1 MKKNFLQ
8 DVIPASHK
16 RSIRDIPLPKHRST
30 KSKVEQETFV
40 PKSRSTKQTYANDP
54 VSASSAAHSFEDKE
68 PIFDPEQ
75 FNTVETPARATY
87 EPEPTETFSNR
98 GYGNDAPTKRS
109 KGKLVPILIV
119 LAILAGAGFFLGRT
133 SAEVSYSAKGTTYDI
148 DANIPVNASSSI
160 ATQIQITKTQS
171 VTLEATSE
179 QQVQKQASG
188 RIKIMN
194 LFSEDSQDLVKNT
207 RFQTAD
213 GLVYRIKDSIKV
225 PGYKVVNGANV
236 AGTLEVEVYADSAGE
251 EYNIGKTKFTI
262 PGFSGKPQFDKI
274 TAESVTDMQGGYIGI
289 KKVVSE
295 DAEDDA
301 YDELK
306 AKLEAEFGTNVTI
319 SENQVV
325 VADTETVIFGELM
338 DEVTGNSVKLT
349 LSATANAY
357 QFDKM
362 TLSDY
367 IGRNTVVGSTAQ
379 DRFEIDP
386 AQLTFTKDSDTVIAT
401 GSADIRWITDI
412 EALKQEI
419 AGKKRTEI
427 VQIISSHQSME
438 KAEVR
443 LDPFWKTRFPSDPTK
458 ISVAL
463 TE

>member
-16 RSIRDIPLPKHRST
+16 RSIRDIPLPKHRDT
-30 KSKVEQETFV
+30 KGKLEQETFV
-40 PKSRSTKQTYANDP
+40 PKTRASRQTYANDP
-54 VSASSAAHSFEDKE
+54 VVASSTAHPFEDKE

-75 FNTVETPARATY
+75 FNTAETPTHETY
-87 EPEPTETFSNR
+87 DPEPEERYSDHGF
-98 GYGNDAPTKRS
+98 GNDKPKKRS
-109 KGKLVPILIV
+109 GSKLVPALII
-119 LAILAGAGFFLGRT
+119 LAILTGAGFFLGRT
-133 SAEVSYSAKGTTYDI
+133 SAEVSYSAKGSVYEV

-179 QQVQKQASG
+179 QQVEKQASG

-194 LFSEDSQDLVKNT
+194 LYSEESQDLVKNT
-207 RFQTAD
+207 RFQTAE
-213 GLVYRIKDSIKV
+213 GLVYRIKDSIKI
-225 PGYKVVNGANV
+225 PGYKVINGANV
-236 AGTLEVEVYADSAGE
+236 PGTLEVEVYADSAGE
-251 EYNIGKTKFTI
+251 EYNISKTKFTI
-262 PGFSGKPQFDKI
+262 PGFSGKAQFDKI

-295 DAEDDA
+295 DAEEDA

-306 AKLEAEFGTNVTI
+306 TKLESEFGSNAII
-319 SENQVV
+319 SDNQVV
-325 VADTETVIFGELM
+325 IPDVQTVVFGELI
-338 DEVTGNSVKLT
+338 DEVNGNSVKLT
-349 LSATANAY
+349 LTATANAY

-367 IGRNTVVGSTAQ
+367 IGRGTVVGSTAQ

-386 AQLTFTKDSDTVIAT
+386 AQLTFAKDSDTIIAT
-401 GSADIRWITDI
+401 GTADIRWITDT

-419 AGKKRTEI
+419 ASKKRTEI

-443 LDPFWKTRFPSDPTK
+443 LDPFWKTKFPSDPSK
-458 ISVAL
+458 ISVIL
-463 TE
+463 TQ